1 MKMKWIAGVLLT
13 AMTISACDENTQG
26 IGSSFEDDVDRF
38 TILTDTFEV
47 TSRSIIVDSV
57 LARSSSCYLGCMKD
71 PETNDYVASSYTT
84 QFVQLEALAYS
95 LFPDEEYIVSR
106 IGDKAIVD
114 SCHLNIY
121 IDSYEGD
128 TLAPMKLMVHELSRP
143 AKENIQYYSDFD
155 PEEEDMIRTDGLK
168 KEKSYAYVNY
178 LLNDSLRSSS
188 FMHYINI
195 QLNDPY
201 TDKKGNV
208 YNNYG
213 TYLLQSYYKYPAYFK
228 NSLTFAQNICP
239 GFYIQTIDGAG
250 LMSKIYTTEL
260 AVFYQVRNDDGSVK
274 TNARRFTATEEILQ
288 TSNIYHNKER
298 IKELANDNTCTYL
311 KTPAG
316 IFTEVTL
323 PIDDIMFGHEK
334 DTLASAQI
342 SFERYNSVE
351 ENALEAP
358 DYLVMLPKAQLYSF
372 FEEKNVPD
380 SKTSFLGS
388 LNSTYNTYEF
398 SNISTLIT
406 TLWNNRANAGEDW
419 NKVVLVPVERNS
431 GNIAAATTTKISNL
445 MSLTSTRL
453 VGGTGN
459 THKPITISVIYS
471 KNN

>member
-1 MKMKWIAGVLLT
+1 
-13 AMTISACDENTQG
+13 
-26 IGSSFEDDVDRF
+26 
-38 TILTDTFEV
+38 
-47 TSRSIIVDSV
+47 
-57 LARSSSCYLGCMKD
+57 
-71 PETNDYVASSYTT
+71 
-84 QFVQLEALAYS
+84 
-95 LFPDEEYIVSR
+95 
-106 IGDKAIVD
+106 
-114 SCHLNIY
+114 
-121 IDSYEGD
+121 
-128 TLAPMKLMVHELSRP
+128 MKLMVHELSRP

-260 AVFYQVRNDDGSVK
+260 AVFYQVRNDDGSVT